1 MLVPTGTVLVLLCFE
16 GGYCTVQ
23 YSMLPTCLADRVVM
37 RFEMFLAFAMNR
49 QTGSVQFSSYEGQQ
63 PLNVNFPSLPFP
75 SRPFTSLPQAS
86 QPSSL
91 SGASDRET
99 LSCAGSATLVHACRT
114 QPAGSLRG
122 GDPQY
127 GIGLSMSCPHVVS
140 MSCSD
145 YAVIEARRSGESHC
159 AFVDRWLCAPPMFVP
174 LFDCICSGA
183 VRLGSTVLYEC
194 TNAPGQ
200 IALALARARVRAWLP
215 RIARNSEP

>member
-1 MLVPTGTVLVLLCFE
+1 
-16 GGYCTVQ
+16 
-23 YSMLPTCLADRVVM
+23 MLPTRLADRVVM

-63 PLNVNFPSLPFP
+63 ALNVNFPSLPFP

-122 GDPQY
+122 GDPHYLILQY
-127 GIGLSMSCPHVVS
+127 SMVSGFPCLAPMSCPCHAPIMLSSRRGEAEKVTAPLLTGGFALPPC
-140 MSCSD
+140 SCPSSIA
-145 YAVIEARRSGESHC
+145 YA
-159 AFVDRWLCAPPMFVP
+159 L
-174 LFDCICSGA
+174 
-183 VRLGSTVLYEC
+183 VL
-194 TNAPGQ
+194 
-200 IALALARARVRAWLP
+200 
-215 RIARNSEP
+215 

>member
-1 MLVPTGTVLVLLCFE
+1 MPTGTVLVLLCFE

-122 GDPQY
+122 GDPHYLILQY
-127 GIGLSMSCPHVVS
+127 
-140 MSCSD
+140 
-145 YAVIEARRSGESHC
+145 
-159 AFVDRWLCAPPMFVP
+159 
-174 LFDCICSGA
+174 
-183 VRLGSTVLYEC
+183 STVWY
-194 TNAPGQ
+194 
-200 IALALARARVRAWLP
+200 RAFHVLPPCRVHVMLRLCCHRGEAKRRKSL
-215 RIARNSEP
+215 RLC